1 MRLILGSK
9 HTDEITA
16 PTSGA
21 TKANSLVPV
30 PGPPQNETKSRV
42 GRWGA
47 LSAVVAGILLV
58 FVWGILN
65 GTGQA
70 PQVAVG
76 YVVAGPIERVL
87 AVSGRTATDIE
98 ADIRSSVSAR
108 VSAVLVDEGDDVN
121 SGDTLVLLDASQQ
134 SSRTK
139 QAMAALD
146 AALLR
151 QHRAQVDLDRLVAL
165 GGTVSAVSVA
175 NAQSDLAL
183 ATATVTQMKAAL
195 EQTQQLLPDYLITS
209 PITGVVL
216 KRSVAVGD
224 LVNPT
229 NVLMHVAYTRD
240 LHVEVQVDE
249 LYAAKIHTGQR
260 VWLQLTGR
268 NEVEPGKVSFVA
280 AEVNALTGSLRVKL
294 AFDEAPEAQIG
305 LNTVANI
312 LIDSVDKAIT
322 VPRRAFVATDAG
334 TAVFVLRDGHA
345 ALTPITFVDWPS
357 SDVEVISGLTDGDVV
372 VLEPDG
378 IEDGQALA
386 ALGDPAVGN

>member
-1 MRLILGSK
+1 MRKILSSK
-9 HTDEITA
+9 HTDEIAA
-16 PTSGA
+16 PTSSV

-30 PGPPQNETKSRV
+30 PKPPQKKTKSKV

-47 LSAVVAGILLV
+47 LSAVVAGALLV
-58 FVWGILN
+58 FAWGALN
-65 GTGQA
+65 GIGRA
-70 PQVAVG
+70 PQVAVD
-76 YVVAGPIERVL
+76 YVVAGPAERVL

-98 ADIRSSVSAR
+98 SDIRSSVSAR
-108 VSAVLVDEGDDVN
+108 VSAVHFNEGDDIN
-121 SGDTLVLLDASQQ
+121 LGDTLVLLDASQQ
-134 SSRTK
+134 NSRTM

-151 QHRAQVDLDRLVAL
+151 QQRAQVDLDRLVNL

-183 ATATVTQMKAAL
+183 AAASVTQMQAAL
-195 EQTQQLLPDYLITS
+195 GQTQQLLPDYVITS

-216 KRSVAVGD
+216 NRSVEVGD
-224 LVNPT
+224 LVSPT
-229 NVLMHVAYTRD
+229 NILMHVANTND

-249 LYAAKIHTGQR
+249 LYAARIQTGQR

-268 NEVEPGKVSFVA
+268 NEVELGKVSFVA
-280 AEVNALTGSLRVKL
+280 AEVNALTGSIRVKL
-294 AFDEAPEAQIG
+294 AFDDAPEAQIG

-312 LIDSVDKAIT
+312 LIDSIDQAIT

-357 SDVEVISGLTDGDVV
+357 SHVEVISGLADGDVV
-372 VLEPDG
+372 VLVPDG
-378 IEDGQALA
+378 IEDGQVLA
-386 ALGDPAVGN
+386 PLDDPETGS